1 MNTWL
6 RGEKEEGYVC
16 VCVCVWGMRRELI
29 SALDQKHECRQ
40 AEMGRHVRTGLLEEN
55 SSSEALNFY
64 V

>member
-1 MNTWL
+1 M
-6 RGEKEEGYVC
+6 C